1 MDELP
6 TNLPAHVAIIMD
18 GNGRWAEARDLPRT
32 EGHSRGAR
40 SARTVAESCVEFG
53 IPYLTLYAFSTENW
67 QRPDK
72 EVRFLMRRLRQFL
85 IERRDEMIEQG
96 IRLQA
101 IGRTEDLPMMVR
113 RELRK
118 TLSATEGGDKLT
130 LNLAVNYGA
139 RSEIVDACRSLA
151 ARVAGGELTPEQ
163 IDEDLLS
170 DSLYTAGQP
179 DPDLLIRTGGEMRLS
194 NFLLWQ
200 LSYAEIHVTDIL
212 WPDFGREEFVRTLH
226 EFARRERRYGGV

>member
-6 TNLPAHVAIIMD
+6 TNPPAHVAIVMD

-32 EGHSRGAR
+32 EGHSRGAQ
-40 SARTVAESCVEFG
+40 SARTVAECCVDFG
-53 IPYLTLYAFSTENW
+53 VSYLTLYAFSTENW

-101 IGRTEDLPMMVR
+101 IGRTEDLPLMVR
-113 RELRK
+113 REMRK
-118 TLSATEGGDKLT
+118 TLDATKGGDKLT

-151 ARVAGGELTPEQ
+151 GRVADGELTPEQ
-163 IDEDLLS
+163 IDEELLS
-170 DSLYTAGQP
+170 NSLYTAGQP

-200 LSYAEIHVTDIL
+200 LSYAEIYVTDIL
-212 WPDFGREEFVRTLH
+212 WPDFGREEFLQALH
-226 EFARRERRYGGV
+226 EYARRERRYGGL